1 MDQPDPAPLATRRDF
16 LRRGGRLAALELGV
30 IPHRPPVPVAKIFW
44 TALPERRGGLEFGW
58 AAKLGTDGL
67 GHEPAL
73 VARTCSSAKLLCF
86 LKFVRTPRCNDAR
99 CYHPCAWHSQGAPA
113 AMA

>member
-1 MDQPDPAPLATRRDF
+1 
-16 LRRGGRLAALELGV
+16 
-30 IPHRPPVPVAKIFW
+30 AKIFW

-58 AAKLGTDGL
+58 EAKLGTDGL

-113 AMA
+113 AMASRRTSEPPNPVGAYLHRPAATRNAPSFAGFRR